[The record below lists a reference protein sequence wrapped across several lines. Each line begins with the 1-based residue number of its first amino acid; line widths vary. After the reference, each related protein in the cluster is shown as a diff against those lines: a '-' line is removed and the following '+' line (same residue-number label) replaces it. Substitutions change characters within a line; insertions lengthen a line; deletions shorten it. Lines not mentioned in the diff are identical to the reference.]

1 MEKETKDKTLNNYN
15 IMEKSIRQACKDR
28 MPESW
33 RTIMK
38 RNKCYCSFTKQVY
51 QKYIPSNLKDKYHY
65 KEAINMINRLYTTY
79 SIQAICIS
87 LSLEEG
93 LSFWSNIQEQVSNYE
108 YNCQ

>member
-1 MEKETKDKTLNNYN
+1 
-15 IMEKSIRQACKDR
+15 MEKSIRQACKDR

-65 KEAINMINRLYTTY
+65 KEAINML
-79 SIQAICIS
+79 
-87 LSLEEG
+87 
-93 LSFWSNIQEQVSNYE
+93 
-108 YNCQ
+108 

>member
-1 MEKETKDKTLNNYN
+1 
-15 IMEKSIRQACKDR
+15 MEKSIRQACKDR

-51 QKYIPSNLKDKYHY
+51 QKYIPSNLKNKYHY
-65 KEAINMINRLYTTY
+65 KEAINMINRLYSTY
-79 SIQAICIS
+79 SIQAICVS